1 MENIDSNNQVQ
12 TVNNKDDEYNN
23 FDAISSTK
31 KNEEKKEYD
40 VWKVIGLYTYI
51 LFFVNIIYIITL
63 IIYFNS
69 TLDEETYYKCDNFII
84 IAGIF
89 ETLYILFSFFIFFY
103 KRKIEILS
111 FYMYIVILSGI
122 FTFALSLVDFTD
134 ERNAKYFTT
143 TCKVIVILC
152 SSLIMLLS
160 FIYFIS
166 ACKLIY
172 FNKHVK
178 LIFIN

>member
-1 MENIDSNNQVQ
+1 MKNIYLNNQVQ

-69 TLDEETYYKCDNFII
+69 TLDEETYYKCIFFII

-89 ETLYILFSFFIFFY
+89 ETQYILFSFCIFFC
-103 KRKIEILS
+103 KRKIEILD
-111 FYMYIVILSGI
+111 FYKYFVILSGI
-122 FTFALSLVDFTD
+122 FTFALSLVDFTGED
-134 ERNAKYFTT
+134 KAKYFTT
-143 TCKVIVILC
+143 TCKVIVILG

-160 FIYFIS
+160 LIYYIW

-172 FNKHVK
+172 FNNNLK